1 MCLVST
7 PHVPGTD
14 GFERSNAV
22 GQDLHRLHPI
32 GLCGGPQGSPPS
44 GARVVLGRGEPRT
57 ELVPIGF
64 QTAKPKGEETRPPGD
79 ENEGTVDRRGTGGCP
94 VGLDRGPS
102 STVAGA
108 QVVDGKLGQGPH
120 RAGPQGGEL
129 RSRGASDGQT
139 AHHMVEWSRT
149 RCNPPGSGGCGK
161 PTTIIVRKPMQWM
174 GPKLHTSVPPVLDP
188 NFHGCTNAM
197 HASCPRLVNSKFT
210 RARATA
216 TQQGRYV
223 S

>member
-79 ENEGTVDRRGTGGCP
+79 ENEGTVDRRGTGGMPCG
-94 VGLDRGPS
+94 VGPRTVLHGCWSTGGGWEAWTGTTPGRS
-102 STVAGA
+102 SRWG
-108 QVVDGKLGQGPH
+108 
-120 RAGPQGGEL
+120 
-129 RSRGASDGQT
+129 T
-139 AHHMVEWSRT
+139 AIT
-149 RCNPPGSGGCGK
+149 RCFGWPNSTPHGGMVK
-161 PTTIIVRKPMQWM
+161 DEVQSTWIRRMWKTHHHNRPQA
-174 GPKLHTSVPPVLDP
+174 
-188 NFHGCTNAM
+188 NAM
-197 HASCPRLVNSKFT
+197 DGT
-210 RARATA
+210 
-216 TQQGRYV
+216 
-223 S
+223 

>member
-1 MCLVST
+1 MCWGVVNPGQNWFPLVSK
-7 PHVPGTD
+7 PPGRKGRKPVPPGTKTR
-14 GFERSNAV
+14 GPWTAEER
-22 GQDLHRLHPI
+22 
-32 GLCGGPQGSPPS
+32 GGY
-44 GARVVLGRGEPRT
+44 
-57 ELVPIGF
+57 
-64 QTAKPKGEETRPPGD
+64 
-79 ENEGTVDRRGTGGCP
+79 P
-94 VGLDRGPS
+94 VGLDPGPS

-139 AHHMVEWSRT
+139 VHHMVEWSRT
-149 RCNPPGSGGCGK
+149 RCNPPGSGGCGR

-174 GPKLHTSVPPVLDP
+174 GPKLHTSVPPVLDS

-216 TQQGRYV
+216 IQQGRYV